1 MMKRNGRKMPL
12 GKPKALEP
20 NGQRNRQALS
30 MLATGRRQALHLRRL
45 REEGALRPHS
55 LATFGQHDCCPVYYL
70 PAEQVGRFERQK
82 DWHLY
87 QGLLFGFQQHCH
99 AHHPW
104 NYQTT
109 KPPDGSSQ
117 KTLLPYRQAKEVAV
131 NTHNC
136 LPPRGQP
143 GLLPFPTN
151 ANPCDGLAWQQED
164 EERQGDE
171 QAIARCL
178 PTSHRRPQPHS
189 SPACLVVCLSNQS
202 CSFSVFFK

>member
-1 MMKRNGRKMPL
+1 MMKRNGRKKPL
-12 GKPKALEP
+12 GNPKILEP
-20 NGQRNRQALS
+20 NGQQNRQALS

-45 REEGALRPHS
+45 REEGAL
-55 LATFGQHDCCPVYYL
+55 
-70 PAEQVGRFERQK
+70 PAELVGRFEQQK
-82 DWHLY
+82 DWHLH
-87 QGLLFGFQQHCH
+87 QGLLFDFQQHCH

-143 GLLPFPTN
+143 GLQPFPTN
-151 ANPCDGLAWQQED
+151 ANPCDGLAWRQED

-178 PTSHRRPQPHS
+178 PTSHRRPEPHS